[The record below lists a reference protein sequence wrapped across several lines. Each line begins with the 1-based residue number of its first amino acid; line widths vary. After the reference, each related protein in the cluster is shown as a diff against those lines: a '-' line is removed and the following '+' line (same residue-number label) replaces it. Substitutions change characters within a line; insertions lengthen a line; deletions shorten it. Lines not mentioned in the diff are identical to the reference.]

1 MNYIESINASLAAMA
16 SKESATIK
24 SQIALLSADTVCSV
38 TFDRKYFLLS
48 SKYQIEYDENILQE
62 PYSF

>member
-24 SQIALLSADTVCSV
+24 SQIALLSADIVWFV
-38 TFDRKYFLLS
+38 RFDRKYFLLS
-48 SKYQIEYDENILQE
+48 L
-62 PYSF
+62 

>member
-24 SQIALLSADTVCSV
+24 SQIALLSADIVWSV

-48 SKYQIEYDENILQE
+48 L
-62 PYSF
+62 